1 MRCFVFSAG
10 EMGVGPVG
18 VAPAQPF
25 AHIYPGERIWTD
37 GSLVIQAW
45 IRICLRGG
53 VWLSVYQW
61 LRGSRNEFVVRTPCE
76 AKYQLGGLCCRT
88 TCCLWN
94 GKCLSGSL
102 SLKCQMVHRFWRFSP
117 DKKRSRKANKAVKLW
132 MSVLWRGEFMSL
144 VLVSKFS

>member
-61 LRGSRNEFVVRTPCE
+61 LRGSRNEFVVRTPVRPNIS
-76 AKYQLGGLCCRT
+76 LGDSVAGLHAAFGTVSVSRVHCR
-88 TCCLWN
+88 
-94 GKCLSGSL
+94 
-102 SLKCQMVHRFWRFSP
+102 
-117 DKKRSRKANKAVKLW
+117 
-132 MSVLWRGEFMSL
+132 
-144 VLVSKFS
+144 